1 MTHGI
6 EAFFTE
12 RARARRRVATNSVLT
27 GTVLLAALGTA
38 NLPPVSRALRQTRVL
53 RFGFE
58 GPPRYVRLVEVE
70 ARPGL
75 PEPMRDVGQVTTPS
89 RSAASAGAPGPA
101 EGVRAPRRWTA
112 GHEAPRDPG
121 SSGDLVARALAS
133 QSQVPI
139 FQSNDLIIERLVRP
153 TYPEDA
159 RDQGLEGKVAVLA
172 RVDTAGQVIEAEVMT
187 GSGTLQLDRAAEEA
201 VRQCR
206 FRPYRVAG
214 EAREVYAVF
223 RFAFRI
229 Y

>member
-75 PEPMRDVGQVTTPS
+75 QEPLRDIGQVSTTA
-89 RSAASAGAPGPA
+89 RGAAGAPRPA
-101 EGVRAPRRWTA
+101 EGVRVPRRRTST
-112 GHEAPRDPG
+112 PDVSRDPG
-121 SSGDLVARALAS
+121 SRGDLVARALAS